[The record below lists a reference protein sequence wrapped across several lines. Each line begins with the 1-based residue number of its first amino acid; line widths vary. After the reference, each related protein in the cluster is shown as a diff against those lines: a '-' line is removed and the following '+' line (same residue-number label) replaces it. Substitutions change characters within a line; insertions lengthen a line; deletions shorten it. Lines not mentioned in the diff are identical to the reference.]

1 MRILTDRIVSPSLPG
16 YSSRVSRILYA
27 VVRNAS
33 CCFHDIDGLVYVNTQ
48 PGLRREGQTPEQRLA
63 ALEGRPTDFMHEA
76 YYDLQQ
82 YPNGVADVVGYWAEY
97 HLFGAWCCSIGENP
111 AQM

>member
-1 MRILTDRIVSPSLPG
+1 MRLLKMLTVA
-16 YSSRVSRILYA
+16 Y
-27 VVRNAS
+27 
-33 CCFHDIDGLVYVNTQ
+33 HDIDGLIYVNTQ
-48 PGLRREGQTPEQRLA
+48 PNLRQEGQTPKQRLT
-63 ALEGRPTDFMHEA
+63 ALKGRPTNFMHEA

-82 YPNGVADVVGYWAEY
+82 YPNVVADVVGYWAEY